1 MEFSVLKEVLM
12 SILESGVY
20 IVLIL
25 VGAFAIKG
33 LKLLAK
39 KFGIEFDNNE
49 MDNII
54 KTVKYVINYIDQV
67 FVDTLKKNSPDGTL
81 TDKQKEIIKDKSFD
95 LLNDLLTAAQM
106 KYLQDKYYVEDVEE
120 IYEIL
125 IEANIA
131 EARSERSNGDI
142 IINEEIISDY
152 ADDGGENGEPV
163 SEIYTLTEDEIESI
177 TICPADC
184 EKCTLRDDCDIARY
198 PRKNVY
204 VDNNISHDHTVGNV
218 TNAYEPS

>member
-25 VGAFAIKG
+25 AGAFAVKG

-81 TDKQKEIIKDKSFD
+81 TDKQKEIIKDKSFE
-95 LLNDLLTAAQM
+95 LLNDLLTSTQM
-106 KYLQDKYYVEDVEE
+106 RYLEDKYCLDDVEE

-125 IEANIA
+125 IESNIA

-142 IINEEIISDY
+142 IINEEIISDG
-152 ADDGGENGEPV
+152 DDGEDSEPV
-163 SEIYTLTEDEIESI
+163 ISSVYTLTNDEIESI
-177 TICPADC
+177 KICPADC
-184 EKCTLRDDCDIARY
+184 EKCTLRDLCDIARY
-198 PRKNVY
+198 PKQNVEY
-204 VDNNISHDHTVGNV
+204 HQ
-218 TNAYEPS
+218 NAYDPS